1 MKVPFVDLSQQYKE
15 VKVELQK
22 DFDRVFAA
30 QNFILG
36 NEVEQ
41 FEKEFAAYIGSKYCV
56 GVGSGTDALIL
67 ALKAMG
73 VGENDEVILPT
84 HTFVATALAVI
95 ETGGTP
101 VFVDVDE
108 ATLQMDVDAVAA
120 AINTKTKVILPV
132 HLYGSMVPMDRLVQ
146 LAQKHDIQILEDA
159 CQAHGATYSGQKA
172 GTFGSMAAF
181 SFYPGKNL
189 GAYGDAGAIVTNDPE
204 LYEQAKLL
212 HNYGQR
218 KKYHHEMLGKN
229 SRLDELQAAFLRTKL
244 LHLDSWNQQRKQIA
258 QKYNASLGQY
268 RLEVPDEIES
278 VYHLYVIQH
287 PHRDELQ
294 AYLEN
299 HGVNTLIH
307 YPIPLHMQQC
317 FKYMNHAPEEYPIAE
332 KYTARIL
339 SLPIYPGMTDEQVDY
354 VIEQILTF
362 ENEKK

>member
-1 MKVPFVDLSQQYKE
+1 MKVPFVDLSPQYQE
-15 VKVELQK
+15 VKAELQD

-30 QNFILG
+30 QHFILG
-36 NEVEQ
+36 NEVDE

-95 ETGGTP
+95 EAGGTP

-108 ATLQMDVDAVAA
+108 ATLQMDVNAVAA
-120 AINTKTKVILPV
+120 AINNNTKVILPV
-132 HLYGSMVPMDRLVQ
+132 HLYGSMVPMDQLMQ
-146 LAQKHDIQILEDA
+146 LAEKHGIQILEDA
-159 CQAHGATYSGQKA
+159 CQAHGATYSGKKA
-172 GTFGSMAAF
+172 GTFGNMAAF

-212 HNYGQR
+212 HNYGQK

-244 LHLDSWNQQRKQIA
+244 PHLDSWNQQRKYIA
-258 QKYNASLGQY
+258 QKYDVALGEY
-268 RLEVPDEIES
+268 RLSIPDEIES

-287 PHRDELQ
+287 PERDELQ
-294 AYLEN
+294 AYLQEN
-299 HGVNTLIH
+299 GVDTLIH

-317 FKYMNHAPEEYPIAE
+317 FSYMNHSPEEFPVAQ

-339 SLPIYPGMTDEQVDY
+339 SLPIYPGMTDEQIAY
-354 VIEQILTF
+354 VIELIQSF
-362 ENEKK
+362 ENEK